1 MTRPTLSPQRRRAL
15 QLLGVTAFDW
25 ALASRY
31 AKAQS
36 PAVPG
41 PEQLRI
47 GYQKSAVNLVILK
60 QQGVLEKRFPGTRVS
75 WLEFPAG
82 PQLLEALSVGSLEFG
97 LTGDSPPVF
106 AQAAGKDLLYVGA
119 EPPKPDSSALLVLK
133 DSPLRTLPD
142 LKGRRIAVQKG
153 SSAHYLLV
161 KAVERAGLQWADIQ
175 PVYLAPADARAAFER
190 KSVDAWAIWDP
201 FYAATELAIQPRVL
215 ATGRGGPVHPIFARC
230 VAMPKG
236 QALGAKRSW
245 GAAPARLG
253 NAADGSLASQ
263 PGGKAAPAP
272 LLVVALL
279 AKAPGL
285 GVVTRLDWR
294 GGDSL
299 RTGKNWVNR
308 PLASSNNSF
317 YLAARPFV
325 QAHPQVLR
333 VLFDELSRADRL
345 AQEARKDA
353 IKLIADFSGLDA
365 GVVSLFIQRRP
376 SSPVDVPGPTTVAD
390 QQRVADAFFK
400 LGLIPK
406 PVNVADIVWRP
417 ATRS

>member
-15 QLLGVTAFDW
+15 QLLGVTAFHW

-31 AKAQS
+31 AHAQS
-36 PAVPG
+36 STGPG

-133 DSPLRTLPD
+133 DSPLRTLAD

-299 RTGKNWVNR
+299 RTGKNRVNR

-325 QAHPQVLR
+325 HAHPQVLR

-376 SSPVDVPGPTTVAD
+376 SSPVDVLGPTTVAD

-417 ATRS
+417 AARS

>member
-15 QLLGVTAFDW
+15 QLLGVTAFHW

-31 AKAQS
+31 AHAQS
-36 PAVPG
+36 SAVPG

-133 DSPLRTLPD
+133 DSPLRTLAD

-190 KSVDAWAIWDP
+190 KSVDAWAIWYP
-201 FYAATELAIQPRVL
+201 LYAATELAIQPRVL
-215 ATGRGGPVHPIFARC
+215 ATGR
-230 VAMPKG
+230 
-236 QALGAKRSW
+236 
-245 GAAPARLG
+245 
-253 NAADGSLASQ
+253 D
-263 PGGKAAPAP
+263 
-272 LLVVALL
+272 
-279 AKAPGL
+279 
-285 GVVTRLDWR
+285 
-294 GGDSL
+294 
-299 RTGKNWVNR
+299 
-308 PLASSNNSF
+308 LASSNNSF

-376 SSPVDVPGPTTVAD
+376 SSPVDVLGPATVAD
-390 QQRVADAFFK
+390 QQRVADAPFFARPHSQTRERGRHRVAARRPVLIFCSIYRLRGLHEIFWFIPTHGDSRY
-400 LGLIPK
+400 LGTSKGARQLNHDYLKQVAVAADSLGYEGVLHPHRPLVRR
-406 PVNVADIVWRP
+406 PVGGGC
-417 ATRS
+417 